1 MRDTEN
7 VLRLITIVC
16 ITVTAALSTGSTGIF
31 LILKQ
36 FANMLFLGCFY
47 TMVVAVHHYRDLEDS
62 LVDHYVCVTVTAAH
76 LFCH

>member
-1 MRDTEN
+1 MHNCYRCSIDWFYKHISD
-7 VLRLITIVC
+7 L
-16 ITVTAALSTGSTGIF
+16 F

-36 FANMLFLGCFY
+36 LADTLFLGCFY